1 MAGSIRKK
9 EKVTEYYDDDFDDF
23 EISEID
29 ISEILGPKENDQVNV
44 MSKNAKKPEKETP
57 KNEEPKATV
66 DELIQDKGGLIN
78 FEIDDEET
86 KINEKS
92 KKEKKKKEEENII
105 EFVPKDIM
113 GIEKDLEEEK
123 EELEEE
129 PEEEYKEEQ
138 EEKPKRGRRKKEET
152 AVEEAKE
159 NRSKTLKSKRR
170 RLYNLN
176 ENDKEVKME
185 IDEEDN
191 AMVLTLKKKNC
202 RVDIMPEEFNIYVN
216 NAKSYII
223 ARQERLYLIFKDTF
237 LNIEKNEK
245 SYTIETDQDVKL
257 DYIAC
262 DIIKS
267 ENKLIFTVENLS
279 EVKIDEKGLKLIIDE
294 TKVAENKVE
303 DNNTLVISE
312 EEGKVFL
319 PYKKGEILQ
328 EIKRTKNT
336 NIDEIIQNNYVK
348 PIENYKNSI
357 RARFKE
363 GYKLMHEREGESR
376 NKAFMLGLELMFEF
390 HLHPAIISACRNLEE
405 LDIYL
410 DCLEDNELEKFS
422 CFKII
427 YKAMPVIRKRA
438 KAHMI

>member
-1 MAGSIRKK
+1 MAGSARKK
-9 EKVTEYYDDDFDDF
+9 EKVTAYYDDDFDDF

-29 ISEILGPKENDQVNV
+29 ISEILGPKKDQDITMSENTSN
-44 MSKNAKKPEKETP
+44 SSAKK
-57 KNEEPKATV
+57 EPKATV
-66 DELIQDKGGLIN
+66 DELLEDKGGLID
-78 FEIDDEET
+78 FELDDEEQ
-86 KINEKS
+86 
-92 KKEKKKKEEENII
+92 NIS
-105 EFVPKDIM
+105 EFVPKDLM
-113 GIEKDLEEEK
+113 EIEKDLHEDQK
-123 EELEEE
+123 I
-129 PEEEYKEEQ
+129 PQIKT
-138 EEKPKRGRRKKEET
+138 KKGGKKKKAET
-152 AVEEAKE
+152 AVEGVKE
-159 NRSKTLKSKRR
+159 LLKDRR
-170 RLYNLN
+170 RKYSLS

-185 IDEEDN
+185 IDEDEN
-191 AMVLTLKKKNC
+191 AMILTLKTKNC
-202 RVDIMPEEFNIYVN
+202 RVDILPEEYNIYTN

-223 ARQERLYLIFKDTF
+223 ARQEKLELVFKDTF
-237 LNIEKNEK
+237 LSLSKNK
-245 SYTIETDQDVKL
+245 NSYTIETDQDVKL

-279 EVKIDEKGLKLIIDE
+279 EIKIDEKGLKLIIDE
-294 TKVAENKVE
+294 TKVAESKVE
-303 DNNTLVISE
+303 DNNTLIISE

-328 EIKRTKNT
+328 KIKKTKNT
-336 NIDEIIQNNYVK
+336 NIDQIIEENFVK
-348 PIENYKNSI
+348 SIENYKNSI

-363 GYKLMHEREGESR
+363 AYKLMREREGESR

-438 KAHMI
+438 RAIGDRS